1 MHRRILIFTVVFITA
16 LFIISQTEKLK
27 ESFERA
33 EAALVCFWSDPGP
46 PLPVAIPRDPRSVV
60 KGGPRSAP
68 FGKQGKKLKK
78 LKERKQVNYV
88 KSGKHMKK
96 PKRKRRSLIPVGTTA
111 TIQDI
116 TVSPAPTAALENSN
130 ILTASPSPPYESP
143 LGIITPEPTLGVL
156 SVPPEITVT
165 PRPLIA

>member
-1 MHRRILIFTVVFITA
+1 MHRRILLFTVVFITA
-16 LFIISQTEKLK
+16 LFIISQTDKLK

-60 KGGPRSAP
+60 KGGPHSAP
-68 FGKQGKKLKK
+68 FGKQMKKPKK
-78 LKERKQVNYV
+78 PMGRKQVNYV
-88 KSGKHMKK
+88 KK
-96 PKRKRRSLIPVGTTA
+96 PKRKRRSSLTPVGTVA
-111 TIQDI
+111 AMQDI
-116 TVSPAPTAALENSN
+116 TVSPAPTTAAAALDIS
-130 ILTASPSPPYESP
+130 TMSTPSPSPPYETP
-143 LGIITPEPTLGVL
+143 LDTIPPEPTLGVL